1 MKKTIKVVINNSF
14 GGFGLSK
21 KAILRMRELGSDWA
35 KRVLFKG
42 DKHPWY
48 NYINDIPDGNYY
60 MAASSSEKDIWED
73 IERDDPVLVQVVE
86 ELGGTEASGFSA
98 KLEVEIINYEL
109 EIENYYD
116 GKERAKIVS
125 Y

>member
-48 NYINDIPDGNYY
+48 NYINDMSDGNYY

-116 GKERAKIVS
+116 GKERAKIIS

>member
-42 DKHPWY
+42 DKHPWQ
-48 NYINDIPDGNYY
+48 NYINDSSYENYSF
-60 MAASSSEKDIWED
+60 AAKKDDYWED

-86 ELGGTEASGFSA
+86 ELGSTEASGCSA
-98 KLEVEIINYEL
+98 KLEVETINYEL

-116 GKERAKIVS
+116 GKERARIIS

>member
-48 NYINDIPDGNYY
+48 NHINNMSDGNYY

-73 IERDDPVLVQVVE
+73 IERDDPVLVLVVE
-86 ELGGTEASGFSA
+86 ELGSTEASGFSA
-98 KLEVEIINYEL
+98 KLEVETINYEL

-116 GKERAKIVS
+116 GKERAKIIS

>member
-1 MKKTIKVVINNSF
+1 MKIKVVINSSF

-42 DKHPWY
+42 DKHPWD
-48 NYINDIPDGNYY
+48 NYINDMPDGNYY
-60 MAASSSEKDIWED
+60 MAASNSEKDIWED

-86 ELGGTEASGFSA
+86 ELGTKASGFSA
-98 KLEVEIINYEL
+98 SLEVKTINYEL

-116 GKERAKIVS
+116 GKERAKIIS

>member
-35 KRVLFKG
+35 DSVLFKG

-48 NYINDIPDGNYY
+48 NYINDMPDGNYY
-60 MAASSSEKDIWED
+60 MAASNSEEEMWED

-86 ELGGTEASGFSA
+86 ELGTEASGFSA
-98 KLEVEIINYEL
+98 SLEVKTIKYEL

-116 GKERAKIVS
+116 GKERARIVS